1 MVTMKNLKDMLQIFQ
16 KEKNLMNLDG
26 FTLIFSFFSFFYRY
40 FKPGV

>member
-26 FTLIFSFFSFFYRY
+26 STLIFFFFLILYRY

>member
-16 KEKNLMNLDG
+16 KEKKINELGWFYIN
-26 FTLIFSFFSFFYRY
+26 FFFFFYRY